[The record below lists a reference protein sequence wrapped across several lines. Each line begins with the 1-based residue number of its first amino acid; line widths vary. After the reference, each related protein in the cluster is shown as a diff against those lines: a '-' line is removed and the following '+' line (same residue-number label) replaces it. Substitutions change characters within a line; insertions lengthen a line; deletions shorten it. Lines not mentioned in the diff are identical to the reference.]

1 MTRQTVATLESFI
14 FTLIKSF
21 VVVTYSSDIE
31 ILHNCI
37 DQFFHSCDICCFKP
51 HHSIRSSS
59 FTKCWH
65 WNMSETGHSPIVAQK
80 ESECASWFVPIGSL
94 SKDRFCSTLFDVIS
108 WASKVR
114 NKKAPQ
120 TGRTLMSVR
129 AFDRCSAVKWPWAYH
144 CAQKFATVFKCWH
157 DPFLQ
162 VYIRRGVGMHANF
175 WFIRQTTA
183 RRILAEPSGILTW
196 TIYQETNIKNLIAAS
211 VEWAT
216 DVHLSHHIM
225 FRSQISDNMD
235 RWKAE
240 MEESAER
247 REEKKKEEQKEKVS
261 EERRSRCAKR

>member
-1 MTRQTVATLESFI
+1 
-14 FTLIKSF
+14 
-21 VVVTYSSDIE
+21 
-31 ILHNCI
+31 
-37 DQFFHSCDICCFKP
+37 
-51 HHSIRSSS
+51 
-59 FTKCWH
+59 
-65 WNMSETGHSPIVAQK
+65 MSETGHSPIVAQK

-94 SKDRFCSTLFDVIS
+94 SKDRFCTTLFDVIS

-114 NKKAPQ
+114 NQKAPQ

-196 TIYQETNIKNLIAAS
+196 KIYQETNIKNLIAAS
-211 VEWAT
+211 VECAT
-216 DVHLSHHIM
+216 DVHLSRHIM
-225 FRSQISDNMD
+225 FRSQNSDNMD

-240 MEESAER
+240 MGRVSGKER
-247 REEKKKEEQKEKVS
+247 REEERRAKRESLRRKKIQVREKVEKS
-261 EERRSRCAKR
+261 RNTVFFQWFVAQEGRKVGSLKRRVRSHVARWEMQSCTPFRRSQFLT